1 MLQLRLLFVV
11 LFGFMFVTSI
21 ALMFVSRYID
31 TTQTSESVA
40 RQQLATLNQLTEEL
54 KQVSDHRSLF
64 ARAYIITAQPRWLKL
79 FDYAIAVSAG
89 KAPNIDAHSLNY
101 WDNLAL
107 GHVEVPKLQSSELGI
122 SFLERFHSLDI
133 TSYELNQVQQA
144 LEMDNALIEIERG
157 AIENMQK
164 LLNNGGT
171 ASEHAQVMLA
181 DKRSVL
187 FDEAYLA
194 TKSDAMSTLSKV
206 ERSMLTRFEAQVKD
220 NQRYFNAAKQV
231 QNVIIGVLLVIIALS
246 FYFLWRYYIWPI
258 SRMQK
263 ALVAQVDS
271 DNFEFRLEKNYKGE
285 LGVFA
290 QAMNRLLGNINEQLK
305 YSDIL
310 KDLNL
315 ALRGKNSAQELGD
328 EITVFICQ
336 RLSIPLVGLYVSHE
350 GELVRVSGI
359 GYEQGAQSTYH
370 DSDSVYFHAV
380 KMNSKYSINLG
391 EQYAIEH
398 HGKHIFLK
406 ELHYFP
412 LSVSENCIG
421 LLELG
426 SFYNIGER
434 EFYWLNFIIRDLSV
448 GLHLARNQELQGKTE
463 RMLVEQLELN
473 RKIIDAIPN
482 PMYYRNRAG
491 IYMGVNSQFH
501 EIVGTFEADVIG
513 ARPDNIFSFEIA
525 NRFNESERKLL
536 SEPGSHNYEMR
547 LKDVHG
553 NLREMVVY
561 EATFSDADNRVAGI
575 VGLLLDVTQSKEM
588 EAQLREAKA
597 KADSTSKAKGEF
609 LANMSHEIRT
619 PMNAIIGMSHLVL
632 NTKLS
637 KQQMNYI
644 KKIDMAANNLLGI
657 INDVLD
663 FSKIESGKMAIVDEK
678 FDLDDVMNN
687 VSVVNSVKA
696 EDKGIELLLD
706 IPSTV
711 PTNLIGDSMRLGQI
725 LINLCGNAI
734 KFTEQGEVIIT
745 ANVVEQTLDTAILRF
760 SVKDSGIGLTQE
772 QQDKLFKAFSQAD
785 SSITRKYGGTG
796 LGLSI
801 SKHLVEL
808 MGGQIGVSSEAGV
821 GSEFYFT
828 VKVGLQAR
836 PRKQWLCPESII
848 RNTAVLVVD
857 DNDAAREIISNLIKG
872 LGFTTYTVASAQE
885 ALDELARRPY
895 QLVFTDWSMPEIDG
909 CQLASRIFDLNL
921 QPKPKVI
928 LVTAHS
934 RELDIDEELTRK
946 LDGIISKPINASIV
960 FDCVVD
966 CFDIK
971 GRETVESEQH
981 SGRNESFAGAKV
993 LLVEDNV
1000 TNQEVATEMLRS
1012 LDLHVTIANHGKE
1025 ALEIL
1030 EQAEQFDLVFMDMQ
1044 MPVMD
1049 GLTATKKIKAQPQFS
1064 DLPIVAMT
1072 ANAMREDIERCLSA
1086 GMSAHIS
1093 KPINFNKMV
1102 STIAAQLNASEQAKK
1117 ADGKP
1122 APKAPDKV
1130 SVEDNFELD
1139 GIDIDEGLE
1148 RIGGNEKAYWNIL
1161 GKFIHTQIEELI
1173 NLEQALIIGDSE
1185 HASRIAHSLKGS
1197 AANLSANYLSE
1208 QGASF
1213 EEQIKTSGKVDVGQ
1227 LHEVIEYLR
1236 AVHEE
1241 LENHQDKVQQS
1252 ESTNSSKA
1260 TMPKAQ
1266 LDKLFTELLEL
1277 VENSDVQA
1285 IELVDKLSEQDVVS
1299 KEQLEL
1305 VRTTI
1310 NDFEFEK
1317 AKDILLELRSG

>member
-1 MLQLRLLFVV
+1 MFQLRLLFVV
-11 LFGFMFVTSI
+11 LFGFMFITSI
-21 ALMFVSRYID
+21 ALMFVSKYID
-31 TTQTSESVA
+31 TTQAAEKEA
-40 RQQLATLNQLTEEL
+40 RQQLVTLNQLSEEF

-64 ARAYIITAQPRWLKL
+64 ARAYIITEQPRWLAL
-79 FDYAIAVSAG
+79 FNYAIAVSEG
-89 KAPNIDAHSLNY
+89 RAPKIDAQSLNY

-107 GHVEVPKLQSSELGI
+107 DHTRIPDVESSGSGA
-122 SFLERFHSLDI
+122 SFLERFQLLEI
-133 TSYELNQVQQA
+133 TSYELSQIQRA
-144 LEMDNALIEIERG
+144 LDMVKELIEIERN
-157 AIENMQK
+157 AI
-164 LLNNGGT
+164 NNTRRLSSAEG
-171 ASEHAQVMLA
+171 SKQQNAQLILA
-181 DKRSVL
+181 DKRNFL
-187 FDEAYLA
+187 FDEAYLE
-194 TKSDAMSTLSKV
+194 TKNEAMYTLS
-206 ERSMLTRFEAQVKD
+206 EIEHRMFTRFEEQANS
-220 NQRYFNAAKQV
+220 NQRQFKVAEQIHNI
-231 QNVIIGVLLVIIALS
+231 IIGVLLVIIALS

-271 DNFEFRLEKNYKGE
+271 DNFEFRLEKTYKGE
-285 LGVFA
+285 LAIFA
-290 QAMNRLLGNINEQLK
+290 QAMNSLLGNINEQLK
-305 YSDIL
+305 YSEIL
-310 KDLNL
+310 KELNL

-328 EITVFICQ
+328 EIIEFICH

-350 GELVRVSGI
+350 DELIRVSGI
-359 GYEQGAQSTYH
+359 GYEDGAQSTYH

-380 KMNSKYSINLG
+380 KMNKKYSIDLAQ
-391 EQYAIEH
+391 QYAIDH
-398 HGKHIFLK
+398 HGHQVFLK

-412 LSVSENCIG
+412 LSVSDNCIG

-426 SFYNIGER
+426 SFYNIGEK

-448 GLHLARNQELQGKTE
+448 GLHLARNQELQRKTE

-482 PMYYRNRAG
+482 PMYYRNREG

-501 EIVGTFEADVIG
+501 EIIGTFEADVIG
-513 ARPDNIFSFEIA
+513 SRPDNIFSFDIA
-525 NRFNESERKLL
+525 SRFNESERKLL
-536 SEPGSHNYEMR
+536 AKPGSHNYEMR

-561 EATFSDADNRVAGI
+561 EATFSDADNHVAGI
-575 VGLLLDVTQSKEM
+575 VGLLLDVTKSKEM

-663 FSKIESGKMAIVDEK
+663 FSKIESGKMTIVSEE
-678 FDLDDVMNN
+678 FDLEEVMTN

-706 IPSTV
+706 IPSRI
-711 PTNLIGDSMRLGQI
+711 PTNLIGDSLRLGQV
-725 LINLCGNAI
+725 LVNLCGNAI
-734 KFTEQGEVIIT
+734 KFTEHGEVIIT
-745 ANVVEQTLDTAILRF
+745 ATVVEQASDAALLRF
-760 SVKDSGIGLTQE
+760 SVKDSGIGLTKE

-801 SKHLVEL
+801 SKRLVEL
-808 MGGQIGVSSEAGV
+808 MGGQIGVSSEPGV

-828 VKVGLQAR
+828 VKVGLQAQ

-848 RNTAVLVVD
+848 RNTSVLIVD
-857 DNDAAREIISNLIKG
+857 DNDAAREIMSNLIKG
-872 LGFTTYTVASAQE
+872 LGFATYAVASAQE

-895 QLVFTDWSMPEIDG
+895 QLVFTDWSMPEMDG
-909 CQLASRIFDLNL
+909 CELASRIYALEME
-921 QPKPKVI
+921 PKPKII

-934 RELDIDEELTRK
+934 RELDMNEELIAK

-960 FDCVVD
+960 FDCVID

-971 GRETVESEQH
+971 GRETPAPKQQIDYNV
-981 SGRNESFAGAKV
+981 SFAGVKV

-1000 TNQEVATEMLRS
+1000 TNQEVATEMLES

-1025 ALEIL
+1025 ALELL
-1030 EQAEQFDLVFMDMQ
+1030 ERGEQFELVFMDMQ

-1049 GLTATKKIKAQPQFS
+1049 GLTATKKIRALPQFS
-1064 DLPIVAMT
+1064 DLPIIAMT
-1072 ANAMREDIERCLSA
+1072 ANAMREDVERCLSA
-1086 GMSAHIS
+1086 GMNAHIS

-1102 STIAAQLNASEQAKK
+1102 STIDAQINAGKTTESAAVE
-1117 ADGKP
+1117 P
-1122 APKAPDKV
+1122 AQGEDDKV
-1130 SVEDNFELD
+1130 CAEKTFELD
-1139 GIDIDEGLE
+1139 GIDINEGLE

-1161 GKFIHTQIEELI
+1161 GKFIHKQIEELI

-1197 AANLSANYLSE
+1197 AANLSANYLVE
-1208 QGASF
+1208 QGTSF
-1213 EEQIKTSGKVDVGQ
+1213 EQQIKSSGKVDIEQ
-1227 LHEVIEYLR
+1227 LHKVIDYLR
-1236 AVHEE
+1236 VVHEQ
-1241 LENHQDKVQQS
+1241 LENRQAEKQQVD
-1252 ESTNSSKA
+1252 TADNTA
-1260 TMPKAQ
+1260 MPKAKS
-1266 LDKLFTELLEL
+1266 DKLFAKLLEL
-1277 VENSDVQA
+1277 VESNDVQA
-1285 IELVDKLSEQDVVS
+1285 IELVDRLSEQDIVS
-1299 KEQLEL
+1299 KEKLEL
-1305 VRTTI
+1305 VRNTI

-1317 AKDILLELRSG
+1317 AKEILLELRTS